1 MGRVVDGR
9 IAVMLVLG
17 DALTV
22 TDVTTLHPMGVGAL
36 VVACMAILMSP
47 VRLAPVYLL
56 ALAIYIPTAQRMVVA
71 GADFPLLRFAALVA
85 LGRIAVGGGFR
96 GLSLGGIDF
105 LVALGALM
113 KILCIPI
120 VSGKPNLVFQQIGS
134 GIDTLGIYMVI
145 RGTVRDLADLRR
157 FSTAALVVAAPA
169 TALFLIERATGRN
182 MLSVFGGVPMF
193 TAVREGKLRC
203 QGAFS
208 HAILAGCFF
217 VALLPLWIGRWRE
230 GFRGKTIACVG
241 TAVALLVV
249 FCCSSSTPVVATVF
263 LTAGFAGYFLWSSL
277 RAVWVSGLV
286 LAFILNFVMKHG
298 VWHLIARID
307 MVGGS
312 TGYHR
317 YLLIDAAI
325 NHFGEWALMGTT
337 STMHWG
343 NGLFDITNQYIL
355 EGVRGGF
362 VATLALFGSM
372 VLAFR
377 GIGYW
382 LRRLPPG
389 GMDHFMVYAVG
400 AAIFGQMAIFL
411 AVSYFGQTIM
421 IWYVTIAFGG
431 MIAEQAR
438 RDARNPGS
446 ASLTGAVGRPAP
458 GASGAPAKRPA
469 RPRGRALPPA
479 ELMPGGAPAASRMQG
494 GGAEAIRPA
503 PQSGPPGTDGR
514 YLGLAPGD

>member
-1 MGRVVDGR
+1 MVVL
-9 IAVMLVLG
+9 A

-22 TDVTTLHPMGVGAL
+22 ADVTTLHPMGVGAL
-36 VVACMAILMSP
+36 VVTCMAILMSP
-47 VRLAPVYLL
+47 PRLAPVYLL
-56 ALAIYIPTAQRMVVA
+56 ALAIYIPTAQRLVVA

-85 LGRIAVGGGFR
+85 IVRVALGGGFR
-96 GLSLGGIDF
+96 GLSLGGVD
-105 LVALGALM
+105 LMVALGTAA
-113 KILCIPI
+113 KILCVPI
-120 VSGKPNLVFQQIGS
+120 VAGKPNLVFQQVGS
-134 GIDTLGIYMVI
+134 GIDTLGIYMLV
-145 RGTVRDLADLRR
+145 RATVRDLADLRR
-157 FSTAALVVAAPA
+157 FSSLALVVAAPA
-169 TALFLIERATGRN
+169 TVFFLIERATGRN
-182 MLSVFGGVPMF
+182 MLSVFGGVPMM

-217 VALLPLWIGRWRE
+217 VALMPLWIGRWRE
-230 GFRGKTIACVG
+230 GFRGKSTALVG
-241 TAVALLVV
+241 CAVALLVV

-263 LTAGFAGYFLWSSL
+263 LSAGFAGYFLWPYL
-277 RAVWVSGLV
+277 RTVWLSGLV

-362 VATLALFGSM
+362 VAAFALFASM

-389 GMDHFMVYAVG
+389 GADHFLTYAVG
-400 AAIFGQMAIFL
+400 AAVFGQMAIFL
-411 AVSYFGQTIM
+411 AVSYFGQTTM
-421 IWYVTIAFGG
+421 IWYVTIALGG
-431 MIAEQAR
+431 MLAEKAR
-438 RDARNPGS
+438 LDARNPGS
-446 ASLTGAVGRPAP
+446 VSLTGGVASPAP
-458 GASGAPAKRPA
+458 RPSAGPSLGRPA
-469 RPRGRALPPA
+469 RPRGRALPPVEA
-479 ELMPGGAPAASRMQG
+479 MVGRLSATAPGPVGPAAAQC
-494 GGAEAIRPA
+494 
-503 PQSGPPGTDGR
+503 GPPAADGR
-514 YLGLAPGD
+514 YLGSRAREGTGG

>member
-1 MGRVVDGR
+1 
-9 IAVMLVLG
+9 MLVVG

-36 VVACMAILMSP
+36 VVTCMAILMSP
-47 VRLAPVYLL
+47 SRLAPVYLL
-56 ALAIYIPTAQRMVVA
+56 ALAIYIPTAQRLVLA

-85 LGRIAVGGGFR
+85 LARVGVGGGFR
-96 GLSLGGIDF
+96 GLSIGAID
-105 LVALGALM
+105 LLAALGTLM
-113 KILCIPI
+113 KIVCVPM
-120 VSGKPNLVFQQIGS
+120 VSGKANLVFQQIGS
-134 GIDTLGIYMVI
+134 GIDTLGIYLLV
-145 RGTVRDLADLRR
+145 RATVRDLADLRR
-157 FSTAALVVAAPA
+157 FSTLALFVAAPA
-169 TALFLIERATGRN
+169 TVLFLIERATGRN
-182 MLSVFGGVPMF
+182 MLSVFGGVPLI

-217 VALLPLWIGRWRE
+217 VALMPLWIGRWRE
-230 GFRGKTIACVG
+230 GFRGKSIALAGC
-241 TAVALLVV
+241 AIALLVV

-263 LTAGFAGYFLWSSL
+263 LAAGFAGYFLWPSL

-286 LAFILNFVMKHG
+286 LAIVLNFVMKHG

-307 MVGGS
+307 LVGGS

-372 VLAFR
+372 VFAFR

-389 GMDHFMVYAVG
+389 GTDHFLVYAVG

-421 IWYVTIAFGG
+421 IWYVTIALGG
-431 MIAEQAR
+431 MLAEQAR
-438 RDARNPGS
+438 RDARSPGRASLAGS
-446 ASLTGAVGRPAP
+446 AGAPRGPTSHA
-458 GASGAPAKRPA
+458 GASTRPA

-479 ELMPGGAPAASRMQG
+479 DLMPGGALRGEVRGETQTGPR
-494 GGAEAIRPA
+494 EA
-503 PQSGPPGTDGR
+503 DGR